1 MNHSTHSFAFAA
13 LIIGATL
20 LTPTV
25 YAQAPVTCGS
35 LITDAEITKAV
46 GTPMRAMGNDVRGR
60 GHTECKWMLAG
71 QGAFKTLAVIFED
84 QSALEA
90 ANAATSAKL
99 FETYVTSAEQTG
111 KSKRVPLTGVGQR
124 AAIID
129 VSEQT
134 QVIVQ
139 RTDGVARIITN
150 GMSRAQVTAI
160 AQALMTP

>member
-1 MNHSTHSFAFAA
+1 M
-13 LIIGATL
+13 
-20 LTPTV
+20 
-25 YAQAPVTCGS
+25 
-35 LITDAEITKAV
+35 TDAEITKAV
-46 GTPMRAMGNDVRGR
+46 GTPMRAIGNDVRGP

-84 QSALEA
+84 ETALTA
-90 ANAATSAKL
+90 ARAATSEKL
-99 FETYVTSAEQTG
+99 FETYVSSAEQTG
-111 KSKRVPLTGVGQR
+111 KSKRNPLPGVGLR

-150 GMSRAQVTAI
+150 GLSRAQVTAI